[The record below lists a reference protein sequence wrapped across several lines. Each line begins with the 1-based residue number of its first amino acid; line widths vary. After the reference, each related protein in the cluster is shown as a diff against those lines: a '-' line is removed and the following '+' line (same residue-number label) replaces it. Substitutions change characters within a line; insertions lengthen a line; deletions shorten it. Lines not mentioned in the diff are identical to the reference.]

1 MTNRV
6 IIALWSAAY
15 VTWHKHTRVY
25 CIEKRARIF
34 FVENIITND
43 AVFCLHGHALLGT
56 LEGATTLESMSIN
69 SA

>member
-6 IIALWSAAY
+6 IIAVWSAAD
-15 VTWHKHTRVY
+15 VTWYKHTRVY
-25 CIEKRARIF
+25 CIQKRERIF

-56 LEGATTLESMSIN
+56 LERFTTVESTSIN